1 VLCPFDATTL
11 QVVNRSGVEID
22 WCPSCKGVWL
32 ERGELDKLID
42 QADGAGSMPPPPRA
56 PMPAPVAPAPS
67 PYPDQRGGDA
77 RYTDPRYAERRR
89 DWDDDDDDDRR
100 RSDGDGSR
108 DGDGYRPKKR
118 KNLLS
123 EIFDF

>member
-1 VLCPFDATTL
+1 MKCPFDGEPL

-22 WCPSCKGVWL
+22 WCSTCKGVWL

-42 QADGAGSMPPPPRA
+42 QAGALLA
-56 PMPAPVAPAPS
+56 PTSPGANALPAPS
-67 PYPDQRGGDA
+67 AAPPHVN
-77 RYTDPRYAERRR
+77 PRPADRREYR
-89 DWDDDDDDDRR
+89 DDDDDWDERR
-100 RSDGDGSR
+100 GHGDHT
-108 DGDGYRPKKR
+108 RPRKR

>member
-1 VLCPFDATTL
+1 MLCPFDATTL

-42 QADGAGSMPPPPRA
+42 QADAAAAPLPPPARA
-56 PMPAPVAPAPS
+56 AMPAPVATAPAPH
-67 PYPDQRGGDA
+67 PDQRGGDA
-77 RYTDPRYAERRR
+77 RYTDLRYTEHRR
-89 DWDDDDDDDRR
+89 DRDDDDDDDRR
-100 RSDGDGSR
+100 RS

>member
-1 VLCPFDATTL
+1 VLCPFDSTTL

-42 QADGAGSMPPPPRA
+42 QADAASAPPPQRA
-56 PMPAPVAPAPS
+56 PMPAPVPPA

-89 DWDDDDDDDRR
+89 DWDDDDDDDDRR
-100 RSDGDGSR
+100 RY